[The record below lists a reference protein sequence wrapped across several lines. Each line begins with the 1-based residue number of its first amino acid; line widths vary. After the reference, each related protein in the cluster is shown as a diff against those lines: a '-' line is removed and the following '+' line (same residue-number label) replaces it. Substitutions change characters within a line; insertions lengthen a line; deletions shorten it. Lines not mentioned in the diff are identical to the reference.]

1 MGPPSKP
8 AERPLKESDYDV
20 SDSLAG
26 TGINIREEESNLAEY
41 YAGTYGHDAK
51 TGFPVNAPGDRGSFF
66 GSGLANQTA
75 QPGKDVN
82 QKVAEAAAA
91 ERAWNESAVRL
102 ATQRAQEQNNRFLQ
116 FATVHFKA
124 DKIAKEYGLTLN
136 LDQKNPQGPVKARN
150 VMDYPPP
157 KVTVQ
162 TSVGPD
168 GAMVATYGSI
178 LPPEAY
184 LIDQLALLSLAAK
197 QRIRELVED
206 ADKIATT
213 RQQTSHGAVPAEW
226 ADAAAPLTGID
237 AGLASEASPRTGV
250 ESAVSPRT
258 NPLKRSFEASQSQN
272 SATEAKATQNAANY
286 LAQAMREIGKADRDA
301 EEARLRK
308 RQKRQQGD
316 VSTAPSRAGSV
327 APATPGSVAPEPEKA
342 PTKKELK
349 KNAQA
354 KLADASNAANVNRT
368 TMAFLG
374 GMGKKKGKSYSWM
387 SGGGASGA
395 STPSK
400 IQTQGLPGTP
410 GATPSAKAPEDT
422 RLTQEG
428 RHKLGTWREYSEKG
442 KNVQLRDWVV
452 VLERDGREKAA
463 LQFAYD
469 KLDESEPK

>member
-1 MGPPSKP
+1 MNGGNLHGTPIQPSTPHPLPVSSAPPILPNNSTPTTPQPAYTPYAFAAPPLQPAPPTPGAMGPPSKP

-124 DKIAKEYGLTLN
+124 DKIAKEYGITLN

-258 NPLKRSFEASQSQN
+258 NPLKREFLTSF
-272 SATEAKATQNAANY
+272 
-286 LAQAMREIGKADRDA
+286 
-301 EEARLRK
+301 
-308 RQKRQQGD
+308 
-316 VSTAPSRAGSV
+316 
-327 APATPGSVAPEPEKA
+327 
-342 PTKKELK
+342 
-349 KNAQA
+349 
-354 KLADASNAANVNRT
+354 
-368 TMAFLG
+368 AFLHYN
-374 GMGKKKGKSYSWM
+374 MLK
-387 SGGGASGA
+387 
-395 STPSK
+395 PL
-400 IQTQGLPGTP
+400 I
-410 GATPSAKAPEDT
+410 
-422 RLTQEG
+422 RL
-428 RHKLGTWREYSEKG
+428 
-442 KNVQLRDWVV
+442 V
-452 VLERDGREKAA
+452 
-463 LQFAYD
+463 
-469 KLDESEPK
+469 